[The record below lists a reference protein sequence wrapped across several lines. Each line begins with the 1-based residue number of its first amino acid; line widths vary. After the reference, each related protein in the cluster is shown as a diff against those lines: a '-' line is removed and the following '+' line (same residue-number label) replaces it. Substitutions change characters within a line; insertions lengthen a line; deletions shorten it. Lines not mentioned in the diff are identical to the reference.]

1 MTAEHPQV
9 DAAHAVEHQAEWLSF
24 TLDTMLCAI
33 DILKVKEIR
42 TFEKMTRIPFAQSF
56 VCGLINLRGAIVP
69 VIDLRRRFQ
78 LPPMTPDKETVVLI
92 VTFEKDE
99 EEKEMGIVVDGIRD
113 VVVVDEQQVLS
124 SSSFNLPIG
133 DRFVLGIAESQ
144 QAMLVLV
151 DINAV
156 LNIDEF

>member
-1 MTAEHPQV
+1 MTAEHPPL
-9 DAAHAVEHQAEWLSF
+9 DAEQAAEHQAEWLSF

-42 TFEKMTRIPFAQSF
+42 TFEKMTRIPFAQPF

-113 VVVVDEQQVLS
+113 VVVVDEQQTLS
-124 SSSFNLPIG
+124 PSSFNLPIG